1 MKIADLSIRRAVF
14 AVMLVMALLVFG
26 LLSYP
31 RIGVDLF
38 PDVEFPVVTVT
49 LVYPGGD
56 PETMESKIA
65 DPVEEAINTLSGIKA
80 LRSTNMEGVS
90 QVVVEF
96 ELEVSVDQAMQ
107 DIRDKVSGVESQLP
121 EGTEAPVIQ
130 KFDVGAAPIMAVALA
145 GELDP
150 RELTALADDVVKER
164 IQRVAGV
171 GGVDLVGGRER
182 EIRVLVD
189 AGKLTGVGLTVQDVS
204 DAIRSQNLALPAGS
218 FEVGT
223 QEITVKTKGEVKT
236 AQEVADILI
245 ASTPGGSLRVRDVAQ
260 VIDGMEDERSASFL
274 DARPAV
280 SLVVRKQ
287 SGANTV
293 AVAEDVRK
301 ALEEVRPRV
310 EKAGASLAVPTDNSV
325 YIARSIHD
333 VQFDLLFGAALAVA
347 IILLFL
353 RDLRATL
360 ISAVAIP
367 TSVIASF
374 AFMEWLGFTFNNM
387 TMLALSLSI
396 GILIDDAIVVIE
408 NIHRRLEQGE
418 TPMQAASNGTAQI
431 FLAVLATTSS
441 ILAVFVPVAFMK
453 GIVGRFFYQFGI
465 TVSVAVAV
473 SMLVSFTLTPM
484 LSSRFLRSTHGK
496 QNALSRGIER
506 MLVWFDRRYG
516 AIVSW
521 ALGHR
526 AITVLVAVAALAA
539 SFFMVAQVKS
549 EFLPPEDRAQFNVN
563 VELPTGTS
571 LPATAAITQ
580 GIAADIRKYAPGVL
594 NTFTTIGGGVAQ
606 GQVNVAQV
614 QVVLTPSKQRD
625 FHQEDLMAWVRARLG
640 KVKDAIVTVQQI
652 NAVGGGAFRAQPVQ
666 FYVRGSDMAELV
678 KVTDALKA
686 QLGSVKG
693 LVDLDT
699 TYRGGKPELSVIID
713 REAAASLGVPV
724 ANVASTIRAL
734 MAGDAVSEIKEGV
747 NVYDI
752 TVQLPESQQA
762 NVASLAGLQVRS
774 MNGALIELAN
784 VVRVEKGEGP
794 SQIERQARQRQIT
807 VLAGLQGLPLGEA
820 TKAVNDAAKKT
831 IPDHLVTGFV
841 GMADTMGESFKYM
854 GIALFLAV
862 VLVYMILAAQFD
874 SFVQPLT
881 IMLSLP
887 LSVVGAFGGLFLTGK
902 TLNIFSMIGVI
913 MLMGLVTKNA
923 ILLVDFA
930 NQLREE
936 GKSVNEALVE
946 AGMIRLRPILM
957 TTAAM
962 IFGMLPVAMAISEGG
977 EVRAPMAICVIGGL
991 ITSTL
996 LTLIVVPVA
1005 YSLTE
1010 GMISSRPMR
1019 WMARKLFDTD
1029 ASASATQPK
1038 AQSVPPQATPGSVR
1052 P

>member
-1 MKIADLSIRRAVF
+1 MRFADVSIRRPVF
-14 AVMLVMALLVFG
+14 AVMLIAALLVFG

-38 PDVEFPVVTVT
+38 PNVEFPVITVT
-49 LVYPGGD
+49 ALYPGGD
-56 PETMESKIA
+56 PETMESKVA
-65 DPVEEAINTLSGIKA
+65 DPIEEAINTLSGIKA
-80 LRSTNMEGVS
+80 LRSTNLEGVS
-90 QVVVEF
+90 QVVIEF
-96 ELEVSVDQAMQ
+96 ELEVAVDQAMQ
-107 DIRDKVSGVESQLP
+107 DVRDKVSGVLSQLP

-130 KFDVGAAPIMAVALA
+130 KFDVGAAPIMAVALS
-145 GELDP
+145 GKLSP
-150 RELTALADDVVKER
+150 RDLTELADKVVKER
-164 IQRVAGV
+164 IQRVTGV

-189 AGKLTGVGLTVQDVS
+189 PAKLAGVGMTVQDVS

-218 FEVGT
+218 FERGT

-236 AQEVADILI
+236 AEEVAQILL
-245 ASTPGGSLRVRDVAQ
+245 PGGAGSGLRVRDVAQ
-260 VIDGMEDERSASFL
+260 VIDGMEDARSASYL
-274 DARPAV
+274 DGTSAV

-287 SGANTV
+287 SGTNTV
-293 AVAEDVRK
+293 AVAHEVSE
-301 ALEEVRPRV
+301 ALKELRPRIT
-310 EKAGASLAVPTDNSV
+310 KAGATLTVPTDNAV
-325 YIARSIHD
+325 YIERSIED
-333 VQFDLLFGAALAVA
+333 VQFDLMFGAVLAVV

-353 RDLRATL
+353 RDLRATI

-374 AFMEWLGFTFNNM
+374 AFMQWMDFTFNNM

-418 TPMQAASNGTAQI
+418 SPMDAAANGTAQI
-431 FLAVLATTSS
+431 FLAVVATTSS

-453 GIVGRFFYQFGI
+453 GIVGRFFFQFGL

-484 LSSRFLRSTHGK
+484 LSSRFLRPAHGDR
-496 QNALSRGIER
+496 NFVSAGVERFLVFLDNGYGRMVGWALS
-506 MLVWFDRRYG
+506 
-516 AIVSW
+516 
-521 ALGHR
+521 HR
-526 AITVLVAVAALAA
+526 AITVVIAAAALFA
-539 SFFMVAQVKS
+539 SFFVVTKVKT

-571 LPATAAITQ
+571 LSATEKITE
-580 GIAADIRKYAPGVL
+580 AVAKDMREHAPGL
-594 NTFTTIGGGVAQ
+594 LHTFTTIGGGAQ
-606 GQVNVAQV
+606 GQVNLGQI
-614 QVVLTPSKQRD
+614 QMVLTPSKQRQ
-625 FHQEDLMAWVRARLG
+625 FKQHALMAWVRARLKAVTG
-640 KVKDAIVTVQQI
+640 ANITVQEI
-652 NAVGGGAFRAQPVQ
+652 SAVGGGAFRSQPVQ
-666 FYVRGSDMAELV
+666 FYVRGSDMDQLV
-678 KVTDALKA
+678 AATDALKNE
-686 QLGSVKG
+686 LGKIKG
-693 LVDLDT
+693 FVDLDT
-699 TYRGGKPELSVIID
+699 TYRGGKPELSVQLD
-713 REAAASLGVPV
+713 RESAASLGVPV
-724 ANVASTIRAL
+724 ASVATTIRAL
-734 MAGDAVSEIKEGV
+734 MAGDAVSEIKDGI

-752 TVQLPESQQA
+752 TVQLPEAQQA
-762 NVASLAGLQVRS
+762 QVETLGSLQVRS
-774 MNGALIELAN
+774 VTGQLIDLSN
-784 VVRVEKGEGP
+784 VVSVTPGEGP

-807 VLAGLQGLPLGEA
+807 VLAGLEGVPLGEA
-820 TKAVNDAAKKT
+820 TKLTDAAAKRT
-831 IPDHLVTGFV
+831 IPPELVTGFV
-841 GMADTMGESFKYM
+841 GMADTMKESFAYM

-936 GKSVNEALVE
+936 GASVRDALVK
-946 AGMIRLRPILM
+946 AGIMRLRPITM

-962 IFGMLPVAMAISEGG
+962 VFGMLPVALAISEGG
-977 EVRAPMAICVIGGL
+977 DVRAPMAICVIGGL

-1010 GMISSRPMR
+1010 SMIGSGLIRWINKRVFSGARPAGHDATTVEAGAGSSG
-1019 WMARKLFDTD
+1019 T
-1029 ASASATQPK
+1029 
-1038 AQSVPPQATPGSVR
+1038 
-1052 P
+1052 